1 MSLLSS
7 MFMYMLYFTALA
19 AGLYGM
25 VCLAQYA
32 IFRNARI
39 KQPISKRS
47 KIICGVVGIATLCA
61 GYEVLSYQAHVKN
74 PRNTTI
80 PNLSQLIEGVV
91 IVTSLPQTSEND
103 LRSAFGVENK
113 EDKWSDRITKTMLY
127 IDFTATYSRLFKGL
141 FWGCMVSIVVG
152 ILMGCYDWLEAIL
165 LPPLNFLSFIP
176 GTAMYAVFYAIV
188 STGEPIFLWMVA
200 FGVMPIL
207 TKAIYLCAKHDLH
220 DEEINKAYTLGASNF
235 EVTWNV
241 VAQQVMPKIIDN
253 VRLQIGPAMVFLI
266 AAEMLV
272 AQEGFGYR
280 MRLLS
285 RQLQMNVVY
294 DYLLIL
300 GIIGL
305 GMDKATIWFRQWLCP
320 WYDRRKS

>member
-1 MSLLSS
+1 MSLISG
-7 MFMYMLYFTALA
+7 MFSYMLYLIILA
-19 AGLYGM
+19 VAFYGM
-25 VCLAQYA
+25 ICAVQYM

-39 KQPISKRS
+39 KQPISKRA
-47 KIICGVVGIATLCA
+47 KIICGIVGIAVLCA
-61 GYEVLSYQAHVKN
+61 GYEVLSYDAHVKN

-80 PNLSQLIEGVV
+80 PNLSQLIDGVG
-91 IVTSLPQTSEND
+91 IITSPPQTNDND
-103 LRSAFGVENK
+103 LRAIFGVEKK
-113 EDKWSDRITKTMLY
+113 EEKWHDRITKTMLY
-127 IDFTATYSRLFKGL
+127 IDFTSTYGRLFKGL
-141 FWGCMVSIVVG
+141 FWGCMASIVIG
-152 ILMGCYDWLEAIL
+152 ILMGCYDWLEAIF

-207 TKAIYLCAKHDLH
+207 TKSIYLCAKHDLH

-241 VAQQVMPKIIDN
+241 VTQQVMPKIIDS

-300 GIIGL
+300 GVIGL
-305 GMDKATIWFRQWLCP
+305 AMDKSMIWYRQWLCP